1 MSLAELA
8 TLLEQTGLP
17 LTYRAFAV
25 DEAPSCPYLVYY
37 EDETVVHG
45 ADNTAH
51 HQIKSVTVELVFDRK
66 NTKIEEELEE
76 LWRSHKLFFEPQEE
90 IYIDTERL
98 HIKAY
103 SVYLY

>member
-1 MSLAELA
+1 MTLPEFAS
-8 TLLEQTGLP
+8 LLEQMGLP
-17 LTYRAFAV
+17 LSYRAFTV
-25 DEAPSCPYLVYY
+25 GEPPTCPYLVYY
-37 EDETVVHG
+37 EDQPVIQG
-45 ADNTAH
+45 ADNIAH
-51 HQIKSVTVELVFDRK
+51 YQIKSVTVELVFDLK
-66 NTKIEEELEE
+66 NTKIEQQLEE